1 MPLGMGA
8 TDNSEQSFGGPH
20 PSGSR
25 RRAVLVI
32 DDEPAL
38 AAMIGRMLED
48 EFEVEVAADGQKALA
63 LIGRAGPRFD
73 VILCDLMMPNLTG
86 AQVFERARE
95 IAPGIEGCFA
105 FMTGGVFTPWAA
117 AFLARCGRPCLDKPF
132 SFDALR
138 KMVRGICVP
147 VGGD

>member
-1 MPLGMGA
+1 MGA
-8 TDNSEQSFGGPH
+8 TDNGDESFSGPQA
-20 PSGSR
+20 SGSR

-48 EFEVEVAADGQKALA
+48 EFDVEVTSDGRQALA

-86 AQVFERARE
+86 AQVFEMARE
-95 IAPGIEGCFA
+95 VAPGIEGCFA

-117 AFLARCGRPCLDKPF
+117 AFLAKCRRPCLDKPF
-132 SFDALR
+132 SYDALR
-138 KMVRGICVP
+138 QLVRGVR
-147 VGGD
+147 VHGGDD